1 MERNKC
7 IDKRFRGSN
16 YPLTMHALD
25 LPHRG
30 GGLIKKPRTIIL
42 LTVVPVS
49 LHYGSAKVK
58 PRTEEEIVSRMIY
71 QLFAPR

>member
-1 MERNKC
+1 MLLSFLNFNTNNATLQIDRVDMERNKC

-30 GGLIKKPRTIIL
+30 GGLIKKPRTTAL
-42 LTVVPVS
+42 S
-49 LHYGSAKVK
+49 Y
-58 PRTEEEIVSRMIY
+58 
-71 QLFAPR
+71 